1 MAVSALAPIPTNAD
15 HPVDFYPDLQQ
26 HQDSGEEESELLAS
40 LSAMPWFKSFR
51 LKRKRKVRKQD
62 ISEPKDFKHCYHAV
76 YDHTA
81 EDYSGLP
88 PQWSDLV
95 TSPQSQSQNVKE
107 SLLSRQDSQKS
118 VEKKSV
124 MVCVTPDC
132 KKKQINAALTPARS
146 SIIDADKENE
156 KNSDLTLLE
165 STLKPSNISLNSS
178 EKDDNVSLNLE
189 QQVVQMR
196 PKKSSIDSTSSLTL
210 AKRPS
215 PIIRGS
221 DDCLDETIKY
231 IRKVY
236 RSSSQDNEPGSG
248 SGQSSLEQ
256 PVEEEFI
263 DIHYGSRSRAN
274 SMLQL
279 RTSPVNRGRIVSY
292 HAGSTGAMSHSN
304 DRLPSEFCLS
314 APHDVV
320 RSDLGLYDCENTSE
334 CSTSLSH
341 TRINSPSGSSGYF
354 GSTMSSLYSSRMSSS
369 QQISPG
375 TQPVFSPT
383 RPLHSY
389 ERGGEQPEV
398 VWGGHPQIPHGSQH
412 RFSSLQRPSK
422 RHREPYIVRHTAIGP
437 AYSNNFSVGH
447 YGTTPRYHKPLREL
461 RSVGGA
467 SGPGIGGR
475 GDTPAVSGMGTGLDS
490 TSLHRVH
497 EQAGSGMRRRGEE
510 VDQNELSNNAPHH
523 FYHHQQQPQPAVA
536 SRYGN
541 FTNPAPSSNTTT
553 NTSGGSM
560 LGVQKRE
567 RRSSR
572 MNNEQFRA
580 TLEFLVDSGDPTKD
594 LTDFVKIGE
603 GSTGCVY
610 KARQISRNRVVAVK
624 KMNLWKQQ
632 RRELL
637 FNEVSGFFLFEWSVH
652 QFKWYV
658 VCINFLHVHVS
669 SLIA

>member
-1 MAVSALAPIPTNAD
+1 MAVSTLGPIAQDPSNAD
-15 HPVDFYPDLQQ
+15 HHNLYPDLQ
-26 HQDSGEEESELLAS
+26 EAELIAS

-76 YDHTA
+76 YDQA
-81 EDYSGLP
+81 VEDYSGLP
-88 PQWSDLV
+88 PQWNDLV
-95 TSPQSQSQNVKE
+95 TSPPQKE
-107 SLLSRQDSQKS
+107 SLSRQDSQKS
-118 VEKKSV
+118 TEKTV
-124 MVCVTPDC
+124 VCVTPEC
-132 KKKQINAALTPARS
+132 KEKQIPLSPS
-146 SIIDADKENE
+146 SIIDIKENE
-156 KNSDLTLLE
+156 KNTDSSLSE
-165 STLKPSNISLNSS
+165 ITLKPSNVSLNIS
-178 EKDDNVSLNLE
+178 EKDEDDRDQL
-189 QQVVQMR
+189 VQMR
-196 PKKSSIDSTSSLTL
+196 PKKSSIDSTNSLTL
-210 AKRPS
+210 TKRPS

-221 DDCLDETIKY
+221 DGCLDETIKY

-256 PVEEEFI
+256 PVEEVFI

-279 RTSPVNRGRIVSY
+279 RTSPINRGRIVSY
-292 HAGSTGAMSHSN
+292 HAGSTGAMNHSN

-314 APHDVV
+314 APQDVV
-320 RSDLGLYDCENTSE
+320 RSDLGLYDCENASE

-369 QQISPG
+369 QQISPA

-389 ERGGEQPEV
+389 ERGGEHPEI

-412 RFSSLQRPSK
+412 RFSSLQRPGK
-422 RHREPYIVRHTAIGP
+422 RHREPHIVRHTAIGP
-437 AYSNNFSVGH
+437 AYSNNYSAGH
-447 YGTTPRYHKPLREL
+447 YSTTPRHHKPLREL
-461 RSVGGA
+461 RSVGGV
-467 SGPGIGGR
+467 SGPGGRIGG
-475 GDTPAVSGMGTGLDS
+475 GGAASGMGTGLD
-490 TSLHRVH
+490 SLHRVH
-497 EQAGSGMRRRGEE
+497 EQAGLRRGGE
-510 VDQNELSNNAPHH
+510 VENHESSNSAPHH
-523 FYHHQQQPQPAVA
+523 FYHHQQHAVA
-536 SRYGN
+536 SSRYGN
-541 FTNPAPSSNTTT
+541 YTTQSSN
-553 NTSGGSM
+553 NSGSSM

-567 RRSSR
+567 RKSSR
-572 MNNEQFRA
+572 MSNEQFRA
-580 TLEFLVDSGDPTKD
+580 TLEMLVDSGDPTKD

-610 KARQISRNRVVAVK
+610 KARQLSRNRVVAVK

-637 FNEVSGFFLFEWSVH
+637 FNEVSRDNFECESRVSGLSVC
-652 QFKWYV
+652 
-658 VCINFLHVHVS
+658 VCVLCECGERERERERERE
-669 SLIA
+669 AG

>member
-1 MAVSALAPIPTNAD
+1 MAVSTLGPIPANAD
-15 HPVDFYPDLQQ
+15 HPVEFYPDLQQ
-26 HQDSGEEESELLAS
+26 EEADLIAS

-76 YDHTA
+76 YDHAA

-95 TSPQSQSQNVKE
+95 TSPQSQKE

-118 VEKKSV
+118 VEKTV
-124 MVCVTPDC
+124 ACVTPDC
-132 KKKQINAALTPARS
+132 KKKQPPAGV
-146 SIIDADKENE
+146 IDVNE
-156 KNSDLTLLE
+156 DNKKNSNLSLLE
-165 STLKPSNISLNSS
+165 STLKPSNGSLNSS
-178 EKDDNVSLNLE
+178 EKGENISLNRE
-189 QQVVQMR
+189 QQLVQMR

-236 RSSSQDNEPGSG
+236 RSSSQDNEPGTG

-263 DIHYGSRSRAN
+263 DIHFGSRSRAN
-274 SMLQL
+274 SLLQL

-320 RSDLGLYDCENTSE
+320 RSDLGLYDCENASE

-369 QQISPG
+369 QQISPA

-389 ERGGEQPEV
+389 ERGGEHPEM

-437 AYSNNFSVGH
+437 AYSNNYSVGH

-467 SGPGIGGR
+467 SGHGGR
-475 GDTPAVSGMGTGLDS
+475 GGGGATSGMGTGLDS

-497 EQAGSGMRRRGEE
+497 EQAGAGMRIGEVE
-510 VDQNELSNNAPHH
+510 NEPSNSAPHH
-523 FYHHQQQPQPAVA
+523 FYHHQQPQALA
-536 SRYGN
+536 SRYGH
-541 FTNPAPSSNTTT
+541 FTSPAQSN
-553 NTSGGSM
+553 NTGGST

-572 MNNEQFRA
+572 MSNEQFRA

-594 LTDFVKIGE
+594 LTDFIKIGE

-637 FNEVSGFFLFEWSVH
+637 FNEVSKQKLFL
-652 QFKWYV
+652 
-658 VCINFLHVHVS
+658 
-669 SLIA
+669 

>member
-1 MAVSALAPIPTNAD
+1 MAVSTLGPIPANAD
-15 HPVDFYPDLQQ
+15 HPVDLYPDLQ
-26 HQDSGEEESELLAS
+26 SEEAEFIAS

-76 YDHTA
+76 YDHSA

-95 TSPQSQSQNVKE
+95 TSPPSQKE
-107 SLLSRQDSQKS
+107 PLSRQDSQKS
-118 VEKKSV
+118 VEKTV
-124 MVCVTPDC
+124 VCVTPDC
-132 KKKQINAALTPARS
+132 KNKQIALSPA
-146 SIIDADKENE
+146 SIVDVSKENE
-156 KNSDLTLLE
+156 KNNDLSLLE
-165 STLKPSNISLNSS
+165 STLKPPSNVSLNSS
-178 EKDDNVSLNLE
+178 EKGETTSLNRE

-210 AKRPS
+210 TKRPS

-256 PVEEEFI
+256 PAEEEFI
-263 DIHYGSRSRAN
+263 DIHFGSRSRAN

-279 RTSPVNRGRIVSY
+279 RTSPINRGRIVSY

-314 APHDVV
+314 APHDVA
-320 RSDLGLYDCENTSE
+320 RSDLGLYDCENASE

-369 QQISPG
+369 QQISPA

-389 ERGGEQPEV
+389 ERGGEHPEM

-412 RFSSLQRPSK
+412 RFSSLQRPNK

-437 AYSNNFSVGH
+437 AYSNNFSAGHTH

-461 RSVGGA
+461 RSMGGT
-467 SGPGIGGR
+467 SGPGGR
-475 GDTPAVSGMGTGLDS
+475 GGVGAVASGMGTGLD
-490 TSLHRVH
+490 SLHRVH
-497 EQAGSGMRRRGEE
+497 EQAGAGMRRGEIE
-510 VDQNELSNNAPHH
+510 NESSNSAPHH
-523 FYHHQQQPQPAVA
+523 FYHHQQQQQAVA

-541 FTNPAPSSNTTT
+541 FTNPASTNNT
-553 NTSGGSM
+553 NGPM

-572 MNNEQFRA
+572 MSNEQFRT

-637 FNEVSGFFLFEWSVH
+637 FNEVSKKYLYLRKEI
-652 QFKWYV
+652 FKK
-658 VCINFLHVHVS
+658 
-669 SLIA
+669 

>member
-1 MAVSALAPIPTNAD
+1 MAVSTLGPIPANAD
-15 HPVDFYPDLQQ
+15 HPVDFYSDLQQ
-26 HQDSGEEESELLAS
+26 EEAELIAS

-76 YDHTA
+76 YDQAA
-81 EDYSGLP
+81 EDYNGLP

-95 TSPQSQSQNVKE
+95 TSPPSQKE
-107 SLLSRQDSQKS
+107 SLSRQDSQKS
-118 VEKKSV
+118 VEKTV
-124 MVCVTPDC
+124 VHVTPDC
-132 KKKQINAALTPARS
+132 KKKQIALSPA
-146 SIIDADKENE
+146 SIVDVNKENE
-156 KNSDLTLLE
+156 KNSDLSLLE
-165 STLKPSNISLNSS
+165 STLKPSSNGTLNSS
-178 EKDDNVSLNLE
+178 EKDEKISLNRE
-189 QQVVQMR
+189 QQLVQVR

-210 AKRPS
+210 TKRPS

-263 DIHYGSRSRAN
+263 DIHFGSRSRAN

-279 RTSPVNRGRIVSY
+279 RTSPINRGRIVSY

-314 APHDVV
+314 APHDVA
-320 RSDLGLYDCENTSE
+320 RSDLGLYDCENASE

-369 QQISPG
+369 QQISPA

-389 ERGGEQPEV
+389 ERGGEHPEM

-437 AYSNNFSVGH
+437 AYSNNFSAGH

-467 SGPGIGGR
+467 SGHGAGGR
-475 GDTPAVSGMGTGLDS
+475 GGGAAASGMGMGLDS
-490 TSLHRVH
+490 VSLHRVH
-497 EQAGSGMRRRGEE
+497 EQAGAGVRRGEVE
-510 VDQNELSNNAPHH
+510 NESSSGAPHH
-523 FYHHQQQPQPAVA
+523 FYHHQQQQAVA

-541 FTNPAPSSNTTT
+541 FTNPALGNSSN
-553 NTSGGSM
+553 GSTM

-572 MNNEQFRA
+572 MSNEQFRT

-637 FNEVSGFFLFEWSVH
+637 FNEVS
-652 QFKWYV
+652 K
-658 VCINFLHVHVS
+658 
-669 SLIA
+669 

>member
-1 MAVSALAPIPTNAD
+1 MAVSALAPIPANAD

-26 HQDSGEEESELLAS
+26 QQEEEEAEAELLAS

-76 YDHTA
+76 YDRAA

-95 TSPQSQSQNVKE
+95 TSPQSQSPKE
-107 SLLSRQDSQKS
+107 SLLSRQESQKS
-118 VEKKSV
+118 VEKKKSV
-124 MVCVTPDC
+124 VCVTPDC
-132 KKKQINAALTPARS
+132 KKKQIVPTPAS
-146 SIIDADKENE
+146 NINVSKENE
-156 KNSDLTLLE
+156 KNSDLSLLE
-165 STLKPSNISLNSS
+165 VTLKPSNGSLNSS
-178 EKDDNVSLNLE
+178 EKGENISVNRE
-189 QQVVQMR
+189 QQLAQMR

-210 AKRPS
+210 TKRPS

-221 DDCLDETIKY
+221 DDCLDETVKY

-320 RSDLGLYDCENTSE
+320 RSDLGLYDCENASE

-369 QQISPG
+369 QQISPA

-389 ERGGEQPEV
+389 ERGGEHPEM

-467 SGPGIGGR
+467 SGPGGR
-475 GDTPAVSGMGTGLDS
+475 GGTPAASGMGTGLDS
-490 TSLHRVH
+490 MSLHRVH
-497 EQAGSGMRRRGEE
+497 EQAGTGLRRGGE
-510 VDQNELSNNAPHH
+510 VENESSNSAPHH
-523 FYHHQQQPQPAVA
+523 FYHHQQPLQAVA

-541 FTNPAPSSNTTT
+541 FTNPSS
-553 NTSGGSM
+553 SGNNANASSM
-560 LGVQKRE
+560 LGAAQKRE

-572 MNNEQFRA
+572 MSNEQFRA

-637 FNEVSGFFLFEWSVH
+637 FNEVSKNFLYLKRDRSVH
-652 QFKWYV
+652 M
-658 VCINFLHVHVS
+658 
-669 SLIA
+669 

>member
-1 MAVSALAPIPTNAD
+1 MSTLTPIPANAD
-15 HPVDFYPDLQQ
+15 HPVVDFYPDLQQ
-26 HQDSGEEESELLAS
+26 QEGEEDEILAS

-76 YDHTA
+76 YDRTA

-95 TSPQSQSQNVKE
+95 TSPQSQNPKE

-118 VEKKSV
+118 VEKTV
-124 MVCVTPDC
+124 VCVTPDC
-132 KKKQINAALTPARS
+132 KKQQISLSPATTVD
-146 SIIDADKENE
+146 IGKENE
-156 KNSDLTLLE
+156 KNSELSLLE
-165 STLKPSNISLNSS
+165 GTLKPSSNGSLNGSEKGDNISLNR
-178 EKDDNVSLNLE
+178 VE
-189 QQVVQMR
+189 QQSVQMR

-210 AKRPS
+210 TKRPS

-236 RSSSQDNEPGSG
+236 RSSSQDNDPTGSG
-248 SGQSSLEQ
+248 SGQSSLEH

-279 RTSPVNRGRIVSY
+279 RTSPINRGRIVSY

-320 RSDLGLYDCENTSE
+320 RSDLGLYDCENASE

-375 TQPVFSPT
+375 TQQPVFSPT

-389 ERGGEQPEV
+389 ERVGAGGEHPEM

-437 AYSNNFSVGH
+437 TYSNNFSVGH

-467 SGPGIGGR
+467 SGPGGR
-475 GDTPAVSGMGTGLDS
+475 GGGAHTAVASGMGTGLD
-490 TSLHRVH
+490 SLHRVH
-497 EQAGSGMRRRGEE
+497 EQAGASVRRGGEIE
-510 VDQNELSNNAPHH
+510 SESSNSAPHH
-523 FYHHQQQPQPAVA
+523 FYHHQQSQPQAVA
-536 SRYGN
+536 SSRYGN
-541 FTNPAPSSNTTT
+541 FTNTAPSSN
-553 NTSGGSM
+553 NSCSSGSV

-567 RRSSR
+567 RRSSPR
-572 MNNEQFRA
+572 MSNEQFRA

-594 LTDFVKIGE
+594 LTDFIKIGE

-637 FNEVSGFFLFEWSVH
+637 FNEVSKKYGLLRVECI
-652 QFKWYV
+652 YV
-658 VCINFLHVHVS
+658 VVLIFAKCCLFVHLYMSNLLVLAS
-669 SLIA
+669 